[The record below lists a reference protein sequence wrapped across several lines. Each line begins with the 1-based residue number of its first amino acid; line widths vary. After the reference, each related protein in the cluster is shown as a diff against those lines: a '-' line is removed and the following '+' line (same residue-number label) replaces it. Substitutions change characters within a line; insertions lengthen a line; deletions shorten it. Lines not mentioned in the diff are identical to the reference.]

1 MNVISKAN
9 LFEAARAM
17 ENPDVVERAA
27 RWYELATKND
37 FANFVELRVAFP
49 TVDWVPDR
57 LVFNL
62 GSYRLICGVSFL
74 RKTLFFKTL
83 LNHAD
88 YDKGGWK

>member
-17 ENPDVVERAA
+17 QNPDVLERAA

-37 FANFVELRVAFP
+37 FANFVELRMAFP
-49 TVDWVPDR
+49 TVDWVADR

-74 RKTLFFKTL
+74 RKTLFFKAL
-83 LNHAD
+83 LTHAD

>member
-9 LFEAARAM
+9 LFEAARAT

-49 TVDWVPDR
+49 AVDWPNTAWMAGKAVPRPGQPLYWDAFIQR
-57 LVFNL
+57 LCSLYSARF
-62 GSYRLICGVSFL
+62 G
-74 RKTLFFKTL
+74 
-83 LNHAD
+83 
-88 YDKGGWK
+88 